1 MIPGQVYVA
10 IDISMTEMVNELHFG
25 DGSRVVVLELFGM
38 ENSYGKVEC
47 ARNVYRLGK
56 NEEPV
61 WQVKS
66 DFDSEGNPFT
76 NITLNQE
83 GSLVA
88 YRWDGG
94 TYVIDKENGY
104 ASPFLLL
111 K

>member
-1 MIPGQVYVA
+1 MA
-10 IDISMTEMVNELHFG
+10 IDISMTEMANELHFG

-61 WQVKS
+61 WQVRS

-76 NITLNQE
+76 NITYMSPVFQKEIVPASADNLFCNQ
-83 GSLVA
+83 SAASFFPLL
-88 YRWDGG
+88 RWEYIF
-94 TYVIDKENGY
+94 TQ
-104 ASPFLLL
+104 
-111 K
+111 